1 MKLLGLIAGKIE
13 VKMQAGDQLQNMRSP
28 GYNQNMLR
36 YFFSKRFYM
45 T

>member
-1 MKLLGLIAGKIE
+1 MNLLELIAGEIE
-13 VKMQAGDQLQNMRSP
+13 AEMQAGDQLQNMRSP